1 MKIFSSKSDMLKTVY
16 ICIGTF
22 IFALGINIFVVPT
35 GLYSGGF
42 LGTAQ
47 IIRTVIE
54 KLSGITF
61 SFDISGIISFAL
73 NIPLLLL
80 VYKTVGK
87 AFVFK
92 TAFCLGFQTILL
104 SVIPIKPIIEDPLTA
119 CIIGGLLYGFGVGLI
134 LRNGGS
140 SGGVDVIGMYFAK
153 KSKISV
159 GRVNLTINVF
169 VYVIAFI
176 LVRDIEK
183 IIYTL
188 IYAGISMIA
197 LDRMH
202 IQNINSEVIIISQK
216 NNAEIQEALMKE
228 MRRGVSYWD
237 GYGAYTGE
245 GRRVLYIVVSKY
257 ELPNL
262 HKIVA
267 RIDPKAFISVKNGVD
282 ITGNFEKRL

>member
-1 MKIFSSKSDMLKTVY
+1 MKINVKKNDITKAIY

-22 IFALGINIFVVPT
+22 IFALGINTFVVPL

-42 LGTAQ
+42 LGIAQ
-47 IIRTVIE
+47 IIRTAIE
-54 KLSGITF
+54 TFAGVTF
-61 SFDISGIISFAL
+61 SFDISGIISFGL
-73 NIPLLLL
+73 NIPLMLL

-87 AFVFK
+87 GFILK
-92 TAFCLGFQTILL
+92 TAFCLGFQSILL
-104 SVIPIKPIIEDPLTA
+104 SLLPINPIIEDPLTS
-119 CIIGGLLYGFGVGLI
+119 CIIGGLLFGFGVGLI

-140 SGGVDVIGMYFAK
+140 SGGVDIIGMFFAK
-153 KSKISV
+153 KSNVSV
-159 GRVNLTINVF
+159 GRVGLTINIF
-169 VYVIAFI
+169 VYVLAFL

-188 IYAGISMIA
+188 IYAGISMLA

-202 IQNINSEVIIISQK
+202 IQNINSEVLIISQ
-216 NNAEIQEALMKE
+216 NNNDEIQQALMKE

-245 GRRVLYIVVSKY
+245 ERRVLYIVVSKY
-257 ELPNL
+257 ELTNVK
-262 HKIVA
+262 KIVA

>member
-1 MKIFSSKSDMLKTVY
+1 MKFLSSKSDVVKTAY

-22 IFALGINIFVVPT
+22 IFALGINVFVVPT

-42 LGTAQ
+42 LGIAQ
-47 IIRTVIE
+47 IIRTAIE
-54 KLSGITF
+54 KFSGISF
-61 SFDISGIISFAL
+61 GFDISGIISFTL
-73 NIPLLLL
+73 NIPLMIL
-80 VYKTVGK
+80 VFKTVGK
-87 AFVFK
+87 GFIFK
-92 TAFCLGFQTILL
+92 TAFCLGFQSILL
-104 SVIPIKPIIEDPLTA
+104 SIIPIKPIVEDPLTA
-119 CIIGGLLYGFGVGLI
+119 SIIGGLLYGFGVGLI

-140 SGGVDVIGMYFAK
+140 SGGVDIIGMFFAK
-153 KSKISV
+153 KSNTSV
-159 GRVNLTINVF
+159 GRVNLSINIF
-169 VYVIAFI
+169 VYVIAFLMI
-176 LVRDIEK
+176 KDIEK

-188 IYAGISMIA
+188 IYAGVSMIA

-202 IQNINSEVIIISQK
+202 IQNINSEVIIISQH
-216 NNAEIQEALMKE
+216 NNAEIQQALMKE

-245 GRRVLYIVVSKY
+245 GRRVIYIVVSKY

-262 HKIVA
+262 RKIVA

>member
-1 MKIFSSKSDMLKTVY
+1 MKNFLSKGDILKTVY

-22 IFALGINIFVVPT
+22 VFALGINVFVVPL

-47 IIRTVIE
+47 IIRTAIE
-54 KLSGITF
+54 KFTGINF
-61 SFDISGIISFAL
+61 GFDISGIISFAL
-73 NIPLLLL
+73 NIPLMLL

-87 AFVFK
+87 GFIFK
-92 TAFCLGFQTILL
+92 TAFCLGFQSILL
-104 SVIPIKPIIEDPLTA
+104 SILPIKPIVEDPLTS

-159 GRVNLTINVF
+159 GRVNLTINIF

-176 LVRDIEK
+176 MVQDIEK

-202 IQNINSEVIIISQK
+202 IQNINSEVIIISQ
-216 NNAEIQEALMKE
+216 NNNDEIQKALMNE
-228 MRRGVSYWD
+228 MRRGVSYWE
-237 GYGAYTGE
+237 GHGAYTGAE
-245 GRRVLYIVVSKY
+245 RRVLYIVVSKY
-257 ELPNL
+257 ELSNL
-262 HKIVA
+262 LKIVA

>member
-1 MKIFSSKSDMLKTVY
+1 MEDREIVSLFWMRNEDALEETAKKYGNYCYSIAYRILANHEDSEESVNDTY
-16 ICIGTF
+16 IDAWNSIPPHRPSVLS
-22 IFALGINIFVVPT
+22 A
-35 GLYSGGF
+35 F
-42 LGTAQ
+42 LGKITRRIA
-47 IIRTVIE
+47 IDRWRNGRAE
-54 KLSGITF
+54 KRG
-61 SFDISGIISFAL
+61 GGEA
-73 NIPLLLL
+73 LL
-80 VYKTVGK
+80 V
-87 AFVFK
+87 
-92 TAFCLGFQTILL
+92 LDELQ
-104 SVIPIKPIIEDPLTA
+104 E
-119 CIIGGLLYGFGVGLI
+119 CIATE
-134 LRNGGS
+134 N
-140 SGGVDVIGMYFAK
+140 
-153 KSKISV
+153 
-159 GRVNLTINVF
+159 
-169 VYVIAFI
+169 
-176 LVRDIEK
+176 DIEK

-245 GRRVLYIVVSKY
+245 GRRVIYIVVSKY

-267 RIDPKAFISVKNGVD
+267 RIDPKAFISVKNGVV

>member
-1 MKIFSSKSDMLKTVY
+1 MKIFTSKNDVLKTLY

-22 IFALGINIFVVPT
+22 IYALGTNIFVVPT

-42 LGTAQ
+42 LGASQ
-47 IIRTVIE
+47 ILRTLTEMVT
-54 KLSGITF
+54 GITF
-61 SFDISGIISFAL
+61 TFDISGLISFAL

-80 VYKTVGK
+80 VYKTVGRG
-87 AFVFK
+87 FVLK
-92 TAFCLGFQTILL
+92 TAFCLGIQTILL
-104 SVIPIKPIIEDPLTA
+104 SVIPTKPIISDPLTA

-140 SGGVDVIGMYFAK
+140 SGGVDIIGMYFAK

-159 GRVNLTINVF
+159 GKVGLAINIF

-176 LVRDIEK
+176 LVKDLEK

-188 IYAGISMIA
+188 IYAGISTIA

-216 NNAEIQEALMKE
+216 NNSEIQDALLKE

-245 GRRVLYIVVSKY
+245 SRRVLYVVVSKY
-257 ELPNL
+257 EVPTL

-267 RIDPKAFISVKNGVD
+267 RIDPKAFISVKNDVD